1 MDELTGLIQQVA
13 SRTRVLR
20 ERVTAE
26 VAEKERLQV
35 ELNRVITENGR
46 IQERL
51 RELEQ
56 EVVRLRENQVVNVP
70 TVDLNA
76 RIDELVREIDECV
89 LHLKK

>member
-13 SRTRVLR
+13 HRTRSLR
-20 ERVTAE
+20 ERVVAE

-35 ELNRVITENGR
+35 ELTRVISENGR

-51 RELEQ
+51 RDLEQ

-70 TVDLNA
+70 TVDLNV